1 MTSAQ
6 ALHDTLVH
14 PARAMPQVAESGRL
28 LPALL
33 AATAAAVL
41 LAAAAVP
48 RLDFARAAAEAFD
61 RGPDAAQMTPHQREQ
76 AIATARKLGTVAGYA
91 GALLGPSLMALG
103 AAVALWLGFK
113 IAGGQPGFRSTFAVA
128 SYAQLPGAVQQLLT
142 LPAVLRA
149 EALDPILLPRLLP
162 SSAGAL
168 LPVGAAGPGAS
179 FLFALDLFGLWT
191 VALVALGMARAAQVS
206 PRRAVVTASLL
217 WLAWVAV
224 FKVAL
229 PGLGGAR

>member
-6 ALHDTLVH
+6 ALYDTLVH

-28 LPALL
+28 LPALV

-41 LAAAAVP
+41 LAAVAVP
-48 RLDFARAAAEAFD
+48 RLDFARAAADAFD
-61 RGPDAAQMTPHQREQ
+61 RRPDVAQMTPHQREE
-76 AIATARKLGTVAGYA
+76 AIATARKVGAVAGYA
-91 GALLGPSLMALG
+91 GALFGPSLMALG

-113 IAGGQPGFRSTFAVA
+113 IAGGQPAFRATFAVA
-128 SYAQLPGAVQQLLT
+128 SFAQLPGAVQQLLT

-149 EALDPILLPRLLP
+149 DALDPTLLPRILP
-162 SSAGAL
+162 SSAGAV
-168 LPVGAAGPGAS
+168 LPAGATGPGAS
-179 FLFALDLFGLWT
+179 LLFALDLFGLWT
-191 VALVALGMARAAQVS
+191 VALMALGMARAAQVS
-206 PRRAVVTASLL
+206 PRRAVATAALL
-217 WLAWVAV
+217 WLAWVAL